1 MKKILSLILALFMVF
16 SVTIPS
22 FAAETSEESENTDY
36 STHESTNDEEIADL
50 LNAGFTVE
58 IVPNEEIEAT
68 LPEYLRDALNDEIA
82 TYGISKP
89 SISNTYDLR
98 NGKYNFSVD
107 TVLETTIYS
116 KYVFIGHEGNVKFY
130 INDTS
135 TDSGGY
141 TIKVYKKGLIDT
153 RIYSKTYSHDDAVSF
168 SLSFNDADAKIYFAI
183 VPEGTT
189 RIGSN
194 SYIAKG

>member
-1 MKKILSLILALFMVF
+1 MKKIVSLILALFMVF

-22 FAAETSEESENTDY
+22 FAAETSEETENADY
-36 STHESTNDEEIADL
+36 STHESTSDEEADL

-68 LPEYLRDALNDEIA
+68 LPEHLRTALNDDVA

-89 SISNTYDLR
+89 SSSNTYDLR

-116 KYVFIGHEGNVKFY
+116 KYVFIGHEGNVEFY

-141 TIKVYKKGLIDT
+141 TLKVFKKGLIDT
-153 RIYSKTYSHDDAVSF
+153 RIYSKTYNHDDEVSF
-168 SLSFNDADAKIYFAI
+168 TVPINDADAKIYFAI

-189 RIGSN
+189 RIESN